1 MGIQTSIAISF
12 GKGRGGWRVRGKEK
26 FKKEQKWNESEALRN
41 TTHEVLKGGSASAF
55 SLFSFVIFFVRLNV
69 EVEGGGGE
77 SRCYS
82 ISIASH
88 RLASRYFPFFH
99 LSNFSWS

>member
-69 EVEGGGGE
+69 EVEGGGVG
-77 SRCYS
+77 
-82 ISIASH
+82 IALLFRFD
-88 RLASRYFPFFH
+88 RLSQTGVSL
-99 LSNFSWS
+99 LSLLSFV

>member
-1 MGIQTSIAISF
+1 MGIQTSISISF

-69 EVEGGGGE
+69 EVEGGGG
-77 SRCYS
+77 
-82 ISIASH
+82 IALLFRFDRFSQTGVS
-88 RLASRYFPFFH
+88 L
-99 LSNFSWS
+99 LSLLSFV